1 MGLSR
6 SMRNAS
12 LSSSFSFASSSTRRE
27 RRQLFKEEQKP
38 EQHDDTFFPP
48 EKNERRTAYIET
60 YGCQMNAADS
70 EVIAA
75 VLTSHGYEIIESKE
89 KMISMTSPP
98 EVILVNT
105 CAIRDKAEERVKT
118 RLRQFRSN
126 TTKKSSFS
134 THQKKK
140 KAVIGVLGCMG
151 ERIKG
156 DLLKKDSKGVRL
168 ADIVAGPDSYRDLPR
183 LIENAISNNNSSN
196 SIGKKE
202 NKKEKRED
210 DDNEGEE

>member
-1 MGLSR
+1 MKKQEERKKESISSKKERKKRLMLSSSCIRRGQRRALGLSR
-6 SMRNAS
+6 CLLRNAS
-12 LSSSFSFASSSTRRE
+12 LSSSFSFASYSTRRE

-38 EQHDDTFFPP
+38 EQQHDDDTFFP

-118 RLRQFRSN
+118 RLRQFRSD

-134 THQKKK
+134 TQQKKKK
-140 KAVIGVLGCMG
+140 KAVIGVLGC
-151 ERIKG
+151 
-156 DLLKKDSKGVRL
+156 
-168 ADIVAGPDSYRDLPR
+168 
-183 LIENAISNNNSSN
+183 
-196 SIGKKE
+196 
-202 NKKEKRED
+202 
-210 DDNEGEE
+210 